1 MKAINIQW
9 DTDSDKE
16 LLEQLP
22 KEIEIPSHITDE
34 DEISDY
40 ISDVTGFCH
49 KGFELLKNYC
59 IPVTWQ
65 VWDKVKIEATSLKD
79 AIEYF
84 KEHSDEIPLGTEPE
98 YIDGSFQIDDGN
110 DGESSIEETL
120 QHLKEYWNLGG
131 EYDESEFIDK

>member
-1 MKAINIQW
+1 MKAINILW
-9 DTDSDKE
+9 DTDSNQEVLK
-16 LLEQLP
+16 QLP
-22 KEIEIPSHITDE
+22 KEIEIPEDITDE

-49 KGFELLKNYC
+49 KGFELLRDYY

-65 VWDKVKIEATSLKD
+65 VWDKVKIEAKSLKE
-79 AIEYF
+79 AIKYF
-84 KEHSDEIPLGTEPE
+84 KEHVDEIPLGTEPE
-98 YIDGSFQIDDGN
+98 YIDGTFQIDDGN

-131 EYDESEFIDK
+131 DYQK